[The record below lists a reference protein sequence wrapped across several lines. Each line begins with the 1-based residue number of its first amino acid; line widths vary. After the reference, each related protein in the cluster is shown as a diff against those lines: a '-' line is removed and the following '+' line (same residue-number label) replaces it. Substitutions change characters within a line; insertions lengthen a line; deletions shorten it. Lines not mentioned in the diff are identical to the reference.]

1 MYNYNHPTRINPV
14 GLAAALAQRE
24 LTVTELAGMS
34 GVSRGTIS
42 ALKAGKRCRPETAAK
57 LAAVLG
63 DSIFNG
69 EVSDCVNSN
78 QAG

>member
-1 MYNYNHPTRINPV
+1 MNTRNTPNRINPV
-14 GLAAALAQRE
+14 GLTAALTRRE
-24 LTVTELAGMS
+24 MTVTELAGMS

-63 DSIFNG
+63 ESIFEKFEDGNYD
-69 EVSDCVNSN
+69 EFT
-78 QAG
+78 